1 MERFIKR
8 YPVTNAIMDS
18 EFRVSL
24 FGVSLV
30 FQDGFAA
37 YMARYKR
44 AAFDLKEIGKMWI
57 ISEFSLRFSG
67 RGPFWGESVDLELW
81 ISEKP
86 AVKVYADFRLSS
98 GGRVFAEGNSV
109 WAVLDIATRKPQV
122 VTQLLSMVEVEDE
135 LALGVRRVSVPRSG
149 PLDHEYVHLTNR
161 SDMDFNRHVSNVAYV
176 AASEDALSWEYL
188 SGRRLV
194 GYTAHFLHESFI
206 GDELRCQVFATD
218 SPEVWNVE
226 MSALRRVCCRVSME
240 YAPKAW

>member
-1 MERFIKR
+1 
-8 YPVTNAIMDS
+8 MDS

-24 FGVSLV
+24 YGASLI

-37 YMARYKR
+37 YMSRYKL

-57 ISEFSLRFSG
+57 ISEFSLRFKG

-98 GGRVFAEGNSV
+98 AGRVFAEGYSV
-109 WAVLDIATRKPQV
+109 WAILDIATRKPQV
-122 VTQLLSMVEVEDE
+122 VTDMLSVVQVENE
-135 LALGVRRVSVPRSG
+135 LALGSRRKVIPPSG
-149 PLDHEYVHLTNR
+149 TLSHEYVHLTNR

-176 AASEDALSWEYL
+176 AASEDALSWDYL
-188 SGRRLV
+188 GGRRLA

-206 GDELRCQVFATD
+206 GDELLCRVFATD
-218 SPEVWNVE
+218 GPDVWNVD
-226 MSALRRVCCRVSME
+226 MSSGGRVCCRVCME
-240 YAPKAW
+240 YAPKSR